1 MNIGLQH
8 IELLYFV
15 TEVKL
20 FISIDCLC
28 RYVSGEIKKFV
39 EIKNIISNIF
49 RVQASY
55 SIMCGYFCIG
65 FIDLMLAGRKLTDFT
80 SMFFP

>member
-15 TEVKL
+15 TKVKL
-20 FISIDCLC
+20 FVSIDCLC
-28 RYVSGEIKKFV
+28 RYVPEEIKKFV

>member
-20 FISIDCLC
+20 FILIDCLC
-28 RYVSGEIKKFV
+28 RYVSEEIKKFV

-55 SIMCGYFCIG
+55 
-65 FIDLMLAGRKLTDFT
+65 
-80 SMFFP
+80 